1 VKPTVMHTHT
11 THTQH
16 THIHA
21 HPRTTHICTHTC
33 NTHTHTH
40 TQQQQ
45 QQQQQPPP
53 QQQQERS
60 IACPIDYTGKCT
72 RCSLSCCVNETYPNQ
87 NICHIIIIINQVSI
101 QFLLIVLLYHHI
113 ISSLKVYTPSHW
125 RPSLFRMY
133 PSPHMHE

>member
-1 VKPTVMHTHT
+1 MHTHIHT
-11 THTQH
+11 THTH
-16 THIHA
+16 TTHIHA
-21 HPRTTHICTHTC
+21 HPRATHICTHTC
-33 NTHTHTH
+33 TLTCKTHTQTHRHTH

-45 QQQQQPPP
+45 KQQP

-60 IACPIDYTGKCT
+60 IVCPIDFTGKCT
-72 RCSLSCCVNETYPNQ
+72 RCSLSCYVNETYPNQ
-87 NICHIIIIINQVSI
+87 NICHISIDQVSI

-125 RPSLFRMY
+125 RPSLFRVY